1 MAKKPT
7 IKGTTVNKK
16 LPKQTSV
23 PDRRNRVLNFSNVE
37 DVVAD
42 IREVYFD
49 KKRAQQSGSTDAKGL
64 AKTKRDER
72 LAVTGMEESRARR
85 TATSGMNANEARK
98 ALAEELKRR
107 IKN

>member
-7 IKGTTVNKK
+7 IKGTTANKK

-23 PDRRNRVLNFSNVE
+23 PERRNRVLNFSNVE

-49 KKRAQQSGSTDAKGL
+49 KKRAQQSGVKEAKGS
-64 AKTKRDER
+64 AKTKREER
-72 LAVTGMEESRARR
+72 LAVTGVEESRQRR
-85 TATSGMNANEARK
+85 TTTSGMNANEARK

>member
-1 MAKKPT
+1 MRLYD
-7 IKGTTVNKK
+7 ILLFLL
-16 LPKQTSV
+16 LPNLQ
-23 PDRRNRVLNFSNVE
+23 E
-37 DVVAD
+37 A
-42 IREVYFD
+42 EVYFD